1 MNNENKLKQQR
12 KAAGIPQ
19 KPGDQGWQSHKS
31 SATRELILKS
41 AVHCIVELG
50 YANTTT
56 TRIAEKA
63 GLSRGATLHHFSS
76 HMDIIRAS
84 VEYLHQKRLKAFRK
98 AVENLP
104 DDGNRVRMAAESYWD
119 HVMHPLFIAFFELSV
134 AARSDRQLA
143 AVLRPAQEAFDN
155 ALYETTLELFPE
167 WKKDQQA
174 LALAMDLSQ
183 KLMEGMVICNLTHSH
198 DYDKNALLDFLEGS
212 LRSLLPVN

>member
-1 MNNENKLKQQR
+1 MTNGNTAKQKTKPAR
-12 KAAGIPQ
+12 VPK
-19 KPGDQGWQSHKS
+19 KPGDHGWQSHKS
-31 SATRELILKS
+31 STTRELIFKS
-41 AVHCIVELG
+41 TVQCIVEYG

-104 DDGNRVRMAAESYWD
+104 EGGNRVRMAAESYRN
-119 HVMHPLFIAFFELSV
+119 HVMHPLFVAFFELSV
-134 AARSDRQLA
+134 AARSDTELA

-155 ALYETTLELFPE
+155 ALYETTMELFPE
-167 WKKDQQA
+167 WKQDPQA
-174 LALAMDLSQ
+174 LELAMDLSQ
-183 KLMEGMVICNLTHSH
+183 KLMEGMLICDLTHSQNF
-198 DYDKNALLDFLEGS
+198 DREALLDFLEAS
-212 LRSLLPVN
+212 LRSLLPQN